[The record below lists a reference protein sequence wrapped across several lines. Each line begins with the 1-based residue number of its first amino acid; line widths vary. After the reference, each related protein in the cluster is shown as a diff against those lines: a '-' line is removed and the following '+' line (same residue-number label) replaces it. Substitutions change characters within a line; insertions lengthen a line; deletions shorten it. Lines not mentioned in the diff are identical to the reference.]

1 MYGKSTRSILKNL
14 IDCYEDIIE
23 MINKDSLI
31 MPYSLLSIPI
41 TLNLLKIIIASVIS
55 IISPVLIKII
65 VTWFYL
71 LNFIKIF
78 NLRSKVL

>member
-1 MYGKSTRSILKNL
+1 MYGKSTRNILKNL

-23 MINKDSLI
+23 MINKDRLI
-31 MPYSLLSIPI
+31 MPYALLSIPI
-41 TLNLLKIIIASVIS
+41 TLNLLKIIIASVVS

-71 LNFIKIF
+71 LNFIQIF
-78 NLRSKVL
+78 NLRSET

>member
-1 MYGKSTRSILKNL
+1 
-14 IDCYEDIIE
+14 

-41 TLNLLKIIIASVIS
+41 TLNLLKIIIASVVS

-71 LNFIKIF
+71 LNFIQIF
-78 NLRSKVL
+78 NLRSET

>member
-1 MYGKSTRSILKNL
+1 MYGKSTRNILKNL

-31 MPYSLLSIPI
+31 MPYSFLSIPI
-41 TLNLLKIIIASVIS
+41 TLNLLKIIIASVVS

-78 NLRSKVL
+78 NLRSET

>member
-1 MYGKSTRSILKNL
+1 MYGKSTRNILKNL

-78 NLRSKVL
+78 NLRSKA

>member
-1 MYGKSTRSILKNL
+1 
-14 IDCYEDIIE
+14 

-41 TLNLLKIIIASVIS
+41 TLNLLKIIIASVVS

-78 NLRSKVL
+78 NLRSET

>member
-1 MYGKSTRSILKNL
+1 
-14 IDCYEDIIE
+14 

-41 TLNLLKIIIASVIS
+41 TLNLLKIIIASVVS

-71 LNFIKIF
+71 
-78 NLRSKVL
+78 

>member
-1 MYGKSTRSILKNL
+1 MYGKSTRNILKNL

-41 TLNLLKIIIASVIS
+41 TLNLLKIIIASVVS

-71 LNFIKIF
+71 LNFIQIF
-78 NLRSKVL
+78 NLRSET